1 MLLLWYFS
9 LFVSIVTLIAGI
21 AKKSWVFLL
30 ISSITFSPISYYFSG
45 ANNAW
50 KYIGLVPIM
59 LFVLAIVTW
68 FSSKNKRTQSPH

>member
-30 ISSITFSPISYYFSG
+30 ISSITFTPIAYYFSG

-50 KYIGLVPIM
+50 KYVGLTPI
-59 LFVLAIVTW
+59 LLLVLAILTW
-68 FSSKNKRTQSPH
+68 FLNKKK